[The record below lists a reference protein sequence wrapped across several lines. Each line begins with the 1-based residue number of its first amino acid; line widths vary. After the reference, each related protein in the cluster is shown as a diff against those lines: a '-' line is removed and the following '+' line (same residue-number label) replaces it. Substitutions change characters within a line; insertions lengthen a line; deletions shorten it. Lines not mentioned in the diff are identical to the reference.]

1 MAAMTLIA
9 GYDPD
14 TLRERVDADAVALR
28 LAELGQLR
36 SRDAL
41 CERAWLFKVSGRITD
56 ALDQANQALRLARFT
71 GERRDIQ
78 QPRMLRATVLQAGG
92 ELEAAAAELTTCI
105 EESRAHR
112 WHLLEASGRQHRGKV
127 RFEQGEYA
135 EALADFAAALELRTA
150 NGASADQVESTR
162 FAMEATLVAAERA
175 GIGAATELADTLP
188 ATAVAAATAAAPHPL
203 RPAAYTRPG
212 PDAAR
217 RAQPAPV
224 ETPDEPTLWD

>member
-1 MAAMTLIA
+1 MTLIA

-14 TLRERVDADAVALR
+14 TLRERVDPDAVAVR

-41 CERAWLFKVSGRITD
+41 CERAWLYKVTGRTAE

-78 QPRMLRATVLQAGG
+78 RPRMLRATVLQANGDLDAAAG
-92 ELEAAAAELTTCI
+92 ELSACI
-105 EESRAHR
+105 EEAHAHD
-112 WHLLEASGRQHRGKV
+112 WYLLEAIGRQHRGKV
-127 RFEQGEYA
+127 RFDQGEFS

-150 NGASADQVESTR
+150 HGATPDQVESTR

-175 GIGAATELADTLP
+175 GLDAASD
-188 ATAVAAATAAAPHPL
+188 
-203 RPAAYTRPG
+203 TRPVEAPRAPVAPPSTRQG
-212 PDAAR
+212 PDFAR
-217 RAQPAPV
+217 RAEAPRAEASDV
-224 ETPDEPTLWD
+224 PTLWD